1 MRLRPLLLAAALLAS
16 SCTKSPS
23 PEHAQAMNRYQAVMS
38 ETLDPSYADPAFDEV
53 EALLRAVPEGAKER
67 AAALALAE
75 EITAGRARQRKLM
88 ADLVAFQEA
97 QATVD
102 EAPAA
107 RQPQPE
113 PEPPQEEAE
122 AVPAVVAEP
131 SAEVVAAAAPTR
143 RRPSS
148 PVIVYT
154 TSWCGVCV
162 RAKSYLDSVKVDY
175 VEKDVEKDE
184 RAAKEYVKTRKANG
198 LGGGVPLIDVNGL
211 YMVGFGAQNLER
223 LLKKQGY
230 L

>member
-1 MRLRPLLLAAALLAS
+1 MS
-16 SCTKSPS
+16 
-23 PEHAQAMNRYQAVMS
+23 RYQAVMS

-97 QATVD
+97 HATAD
-102 EAPAA
+102 EAPHVA
-107 RQPQPE
+107 REPE
-113 PEPPQEEAE
+113 PEPEAPQHEAE
-122 AVPAVVAEP
+122 AVPSPAEP
-131 SAEVVAAAAPTR
+131 SAEVAAAAPAR

-148 PVIVYT
+148 PVIIYT

-162 RAKSYLDSVKVDY
+162 RAKSYMDSVKVDY

-184 RAAKEYVKTRKANG
+184 RAAKEYVKTQKANG
-198 LGGGVPLIDVNGL
+198 LGSGVPLIDVNGQ